1 MADDRGFL
9 EKLLKPT
16 EEEKE
21 DVKKKLEQAFQTQRG
36 MEKYGYGEFLEKIV
50 EEQILLLFIQKARQ
64 WETQNYEN
72 NENEECDD
80 DVEEHQADE

>member
-9 EKLLKPT
+9 EKLLNPT

-36 MEKYGYGEFLEKIV
+36 MEK
-50 EEQILLLFIQKARQ
+50 
-64 WETQNYEN
+64 
-72 NENEECDD
+72 
-80 DVEEHQADE
+80 